1 MDIKIKF
8 GLKLK
13 KIRNEKNLSQEK
25 LAELSSMDR
34 SYLSNIER
42 GKKNISLEK
51 INELSKALQIDI
63 SKLFELEENKDDF

>member
-13 KIRNEKNLSQEK
+13 KIRNEKKLSQEK
-25 LAELSSMDR
+25 LAELASMDR
-34 SYLSNIER
+34 SYISNIER

-51 INELSKALQIDI
+51 INELSKALKIDI
-63 SKLFELEENKDDF
+63 SKLFELEENENDF